1 MKITKEQLQQII
13 KEELS
18 SVLKES
24 SVEDD
29 LYDISQY
36 MDDLGIYNK
45 EDGIK
50 RWIASRADWKPVSP
64 EREEELLATL
74 SASKLSQQF

>member
-29 LYDISQY
+29 LHDISQY

-45 EDGIK
+45 KDGIK
-50 RWIASRADWKPVSP
+50 RWIASRADWKFVSP
-64 EREEELLATL
+64 EREKELLATL
-74 SASKLSQQF
+74 SASELSQQF